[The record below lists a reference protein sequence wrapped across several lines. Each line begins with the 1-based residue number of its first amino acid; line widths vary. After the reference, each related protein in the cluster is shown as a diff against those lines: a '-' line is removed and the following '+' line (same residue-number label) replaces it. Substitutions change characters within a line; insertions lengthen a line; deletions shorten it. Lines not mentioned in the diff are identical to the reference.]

1 MDDDIQKLC
10 RGYLTKLR
18 TLANR
23 HGLSKWINKKI
34 RDNKNGKCVAT
45 EEECEI
51 LSRVL
56 DDERIARHDM
66 PKLLGKSYR
75 QCVDCDDFA
84 KIRKLKRVGIY
95 SKVSALL
102 FKRKNLKNINENN
115 NNKD

>member
-1 MDDDIQKLC
+1 MDDNVQILC
-10 RGYLTKLR
+10 RCYLSKLR
-18 TLANR
+18 SLANL
-23 HGLSKWINKKI
+23 HGLGKWIDKKI
-34 RDNKNGKCVAT
+34 LDNKNGKCVAT

-56 DDERIARHDM
+56 DDERITRNDV

-75 QCVDCDDFA
+75 QSVDCDDFG

-102 FKRKNLKNINENN
+102 YKYK
-115 NNKD
+115 